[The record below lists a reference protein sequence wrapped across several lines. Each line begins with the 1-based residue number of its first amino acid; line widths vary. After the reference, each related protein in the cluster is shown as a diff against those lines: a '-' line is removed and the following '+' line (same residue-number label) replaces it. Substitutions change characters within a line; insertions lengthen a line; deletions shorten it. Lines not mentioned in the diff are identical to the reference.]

1 VTTIA
6 LRFAPDRERA
16 LPRIAFDV
24 VAMLAGALLVAV
36 LAQFRIDIGVVPIT
50 GQTMGVLLVGAALG
64 PALGAG
70 SMAIYLALGVLGAPV
85 FAPGTDGSHATG
97 VAALALSA
105 PTAGYLVGF
114 VLAAATTGWLAR
126 RGWDRSLGSS
136 IGAMFVG
143 NVVIYLV
150 GVPWLMRAT
159 GLGLEAALA
168 FGVTPF
174 LIGDALK
181 LLGAAALLPAAWRLV
196 DRTRP
201 EG

>member
-1 VTTIA
+1 
-6 LRFAPDRERA
+6 
-16 LPRIAFDV
+16 
-24 VAMLAGALLVAV
+24 MLAGALLVAV
-36 LAQFRIDIGVVPIT
+36 LARFRADIGVVPIT

-85 FAPGTDGSHATG
+85 FAPEPDGSHATG
-97 VAALALSA
+97 VDALALSA

-150 GVPWLMRAT
+150 GVPWLMHAT

-168 FGVTPF
+168 VGVTPF

-181 LLGAAALLPAAWRLV
+181 LLAAAALLPAAWRLV